1 MILFHR
7 ETGLKGAEAQRK
19 FDLYQNEQI
28 NNHWEEVLPSFN
40 LPEMLS
46 PLHPSPVKRKAET
59 TESMSPPPKRTC
71 QEEEVEESAWED
83 DPTDDITL
91 DDDIKSLV
99 SEPDPRFQGIF
110 FQAPT
115 RLSDSPSTVASSPH
129 PEIKSVVHKVKC
141 QPINESLF
149 DFKNLEKLN
158 KEKDTKIENSNK
170 KRSETDT
177 KSENSNR
184 KRSEKGTK
192 HENSTKNKCEKDT
205 KAENS
210 TKQRGEKDTK
220 IENSNKKRSETDTK
234 SENSNRKRS
243 EKGTKHENSSKN
255 KCEKETTT
263 ENSNSNQNTR
273 GKEINSEQSNESE
286 KDTRTESTKTENS
299 DKKSSDKDTRT
310 ENCNKTTSERD
321 TKKHN
326 HDISEKD
333 RLQTSEKD
341 IKAENPTVNQNLR
354 EKNSKTENST
364 TKITNKQK
372 SETETKTQNNN
383 NHSVKPTEF
392 ESINIESGLHP
403 SERGASISVMDD
415 LYLSDSDEIFTE
427 DMEEFQISEKDVDM
441 DTEGYHR
448 LIREVVK
455 LNHREATPV
464 VPIQKEQLC
473 NPVLKKVVYQTF
485 KFYQKT
491 QEKRVLLNIGG
502 KVFQTSR
509 VTLKADPTSVFAVMF
524 RRGCPFR
531 PYARDTYYF
540 DRDPSHFRFILN
552 YLRNGGYLDIMTL
565 PHEKKYLLELL
576 QEARFYMLGGLEELI
591 VQRLRQVTRSDDTY

>member
-99 SEPDPRFQGIF
+99 SEPDPRFKGIF

-141 QPINESLF
+141 QPINNESLF

-220 IENSNKKRSETDTK
+220 IENSNKKRSEMDTK
-234 SENSNRKRS
+234 SENSNKKRS
-243 EKGTKHENSSKN
+243 EKGTKHENSTKN
-255 KCEKETTT
+255 KCEKDTKA
-263 ENSNSNQNTR
+263 ENSTKQR
-273 GKEINSEQSNESE
+273 GE
-286 KDTRTESTKTENS
+286 KDTKIENS
-299 DKKSSDKDTRT
+299 DKKLSDKDTRT

-333 RLQTSEKD
+333 RSLTSEIHTKT
-341 IKAENPTVNQNLR
+341 ENSTVNQNLN

-372 SETETKTQNNN
+372 SETDTKTQNYNH
-383 NHSVKPTEF
+383 HSVKPNEF
-392 ESINIESGLHP
+392 ESINTESGLHP

-415 LYLSDSDEIFTE
+415 LYLSDSDDIFTE
-427 DMEEFQISEKDVDM
+427 DMDEFQISEKDVDM